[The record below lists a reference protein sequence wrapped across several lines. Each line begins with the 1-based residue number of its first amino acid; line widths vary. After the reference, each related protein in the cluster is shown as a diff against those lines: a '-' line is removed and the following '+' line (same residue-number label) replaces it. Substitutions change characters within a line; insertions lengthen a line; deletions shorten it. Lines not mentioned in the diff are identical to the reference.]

1 MNLKR
6 FAEKFDPALVIG
18 LSTILLAYAT
28 ALAAFVIPAV

>member
-6 FAEKFDPALVIG
+6 FAERFDPALMIG

-28 ALAAFVIPAV
+28 ALAAFVVPAI